1 MCFALTKCFQ
11 EAEAVVTVANR
22 IVCRSSDPARA
33 TGAQLHRRQIV
44 VGITGLG
51 LIR

>member
-1 MCFALTKCFQ
+1 VFCVDEVLQ